1 MSVLAARLV
10 PRCVHEDGVSCCHGR
25 RFGHCRDRC
34 RGELQATAQPDRALP
49 PAGATV
55 ADVAAAYLDAAV
67 RQDCAFTE
75 ALTIG
80 RTLAWCTS
88 PTMTAY
94 HKVEEPVLLPKKQ
107 AGRDEQCVSFEMT
120 ATESIDGSLSAGT
133 RPWSL
138 CFVSTPEGWRLYD
151 QGFL

>member
-1 MSVLAARLV
+1 MRTVHRAAAAVALGLV
-10 PRCVHEDGVSCCHGR
+10 AVAGWMHFRPS
-25 RFGHCRDRC
+25 
-34 RGELQATAQPDRALP
+34 AQPDRPLP

-55 ADVAAAYLDAAV
+55 ADVAAVYLDAAV

-75 ALTIG
+75 ALTVG

-94 HKVEEPVLLPKKQ
+94 RNIEAPVLLPKEQ
-107 AGRDEQCVSFEMT
+107 AGRDEQCISFEMT
-120 ATESIDGSLSAGT
+120 TTESSDGSLTAGT

-138 CFVSTPEGWRLYD
+138 CFVSTPDGWRLYD

>member
-1 MSVLAARLV
+1 MRT
-10 PRCVHEDGVSCCHGR
+10 
-25 RFGHCRDRC
+25 GHRA
-34 RGELQATAQPDRALP
+34 ATAVALGLVAVAGWTQFGPSSQPDRPLP
-49 PAGATV
+49 PAGASA
-55 ADVAAAYLDAAV
+55 ADVAAAYLNAAV

-94 HKVEEPVLLPKKQ
+94 RNIEEPVLRPKEE
-107 AGRDEQCVSFEMT
+107 AGRNEQCISFEMT
-120 ATESIDGSLSAGT
+120 NTESSDGSLTAGR

-138 CFVSTPEGWRLYD
+138 CFISTGDGWRLYD

>member
-1 MSVLAARLV
+1 MVRRAAAAVALGLV
-10 PRCVHEDGVSCCHGR
+10 AVAGWTHFRPSSE
-25 RFGHCRDRC
+25 
-34 RGELQATAQPDRALP
+34 PDRPLP
-49 PAGATV
+49 SAEAPV
-55 ADVAAAYLDAAV
+55 AEVAAAYLQAAV
-67 RQDCAFTE
+67 RQDCAFTK

-94 HKVEEPVLLPKKQ
+94 RNVEEPVLPKEQ
-107 AGRDEQCVSFEMT
+107 AGRDEHCVSFEMT
-120 ATESIDGSLSAGT
+120 NTESSDGSLSAGT

-138 CFVSTPEGWRLYD
+138 CFVSTPGGWRLYD

>member
-1 MSVLAARLV
+1 M
-10 PRCVHEDGVSCCHGR
+10 
-25 RFGHCRDRC
+25 
-34 RGELQATAQPDRALP
+34 
-49 PAGATV
+49 
-55 ADVAAAYLDAAV
+55 ADVAKAYLDAAV
-67 RQDCAFTE
+67 RQYCAFTE
-75 ALTIG
+75 ALTVG

-94 HKVEEPVLLPKKQ
+94 RNIEQPVLLSKEQ

-120 ATESIDGSLSAGT
+120 STESSDGSLTAGT

-138 CFVSTPEGWRLYD
+138 CFVDTPNGWRLND

>member
-1 MSVLAARLV
+1 MTT
-10 PRCVHEDGVSCCHGR
+10 VHR
-25 RFGHCRDRC
+25 A
-34 RGELQATAQPDRALP
+34 ATAVVLGLVAVAVWMHFGPPSQPDRPLP
-49 PAGATV
+49 PVGATV
-55 ADVAAAYLDAAV
+55 AAVAAAYLDAAV

-94 HKVEEPVLLPKKQ
+94 RNIEEPVLRPKEQ
-107 AGRDEQCVSFEMT
+107 AGRDEQCISFEMT
-120 ATESIDGSLSAGT
+120 NTESSDGSLTDGT

-138 CFVSTPEGWRLYD
+138 CFVSTPDGWRLYD